1 MPPATERKKILLLG
15 GTKRVLLPFSIA
27 LSLPHLHAAKA
38 NLVTLYRSGK
48 TSIVKTIFEGLNPN
62 RAMWI
67 EMTREIAKTTYDS
80 IIPLEIWDTP
90 GSFDI
95 QKFPI
100 QWKDFAAIVFV
111 IDLTQEDKFQSAV
124 NQMHTIFITAYAH
137 NPRLNFEVFLH
148 KADSVHND
156 WLGELYREINQRYT
170 DEIWDY
176 DLKDFFPSHGDANN
190 NGTTSS
196 SQPATPSRSTSN
208 GLTAVTTTTTTTSP
222 LHSANANIY
231 IEDEDAFLESL
242 MNAARFFMTSVHD
255 SSLHEAWGRVMQSL
269 MGSLYGPIEG
279 LMSTFARVRLIPHH
293 LFSPP
298 PDHLL
303 IRSNVQTNNME
314 KAFLFDINAK
324 FNVAADDSITE
335 TKNFHL
341 STDYIGKMLAFQTLF
356 EKLPQARKEAR
367 RIAHGEEG
375 DEDNDDDEDEQDERD
390 IEWPSQTV
398 KLSDGK
404 CLVYWQISKRLA
416 LLGACSAAEYEKM
429 QGMMEFNVVLLR
441 QGILDMLDASQGM

>member
-1 MPPATERKKILLLG
+1 MASVERKKILLLG
-15 GTKRVLLPFSIA
+15 GTK
-27 LSLPHLHAAKA
+27 
-38 NLVTLYRSGK
+38 SGK
-48 TSIVKTIFEGLNPN
+48 TSIVKTVFDGLNPN

-100 QWKDFAAIVFV
+100 QWKEFAAIVFV
-111 IDLTQEDKFQSAV
+111 IDLTQEDKFSSAV
-124 NQMHTIFITAYAH
+124 NQMHTIFINAYAH

-176 DLKDFFPSHGDANN
+176 DLKDFFPSQGR
-190 NGTTSS
+190 GSEPS
-196 SQPATPSRSTSN
+196 TPSRSN
-208 GLTAVTTTTTTTSP
+208 GTALS
-222 LHSANANIY
+222 SANANIF

-255 SSLHEAWGRVMQSL
+255 TSLQEAWGRVMQSL
-269 MGSLYGPIEG
+269 IGPLYGPIEG
-279 LMSTFARVRLIPHH
+279 LMSTFAR
-293 LFSPP
+293 
-298 PDHLL
+298 
-303 IRSNVQTNNME
+303 TNNME

-341 STDYIGKMLAFQTLF
+341 STDYIGKMLAFQGLF

-367 RIAHGEEG
+367 RISFG
-375 DEDNDDDEDEQDERD
+375 DEEDEEEEQDERD
-390 IEWPSQTV
+390 IEWPSQIV
-398 KLSDGK
+398 RLSDGK

-416 LLGACSAAEYEKM
+416 LLGACSAAEYDKM

-441 QGILDMLDASQGM
+441 QGILDMLEASEGL